1 MDKITIYNLGQTVQ
15 GNYSKVSA
23 KRHTVIV
30 PYRRLFDLRLSEI
43 WTYRSLLAML
53 TWREITIR
61 YQQAVLG
68 VMWVVLQ
75 PVVNLIIYAT
85 VFGLLLHAPS
95 EEYPYVIY
103 LFPAL
108 IAWRLMGDGIGRGS
122 LSLTQSSNTKLI
134 EKVYFPRLLIVLAA
148 IFAVII
154 DFLVSLVILLIAVL
168 LFQVTLTW
176 HILFIPLYTA
186 LAVVTILAVCVW
198 LAPLNVRY
206 RDVTHILPFLVQ
218 ISLYT
223 SPILYPITLIPEK
236 FRWIY
241 GLNPITNIVQGF
253 RWCILGDS
261 VAPDLIP
268 AAIGFCLMGAI
279 LLMGLA
285 FFKRSELTFADNI

>member
-1 MDKITIYNLGQTVQ
+1 M
-15 GNYSKVSA
+15 
-23 KRHTVIV
+23 
-30 PYRRLFDLRLSEI
+30 
-43 WTYRSLLAML
+43 
-53 TWREITIR
+53 
-61 YQQAVLG
+61 
-68 VMWVVLQ
+68 
-75 PVVNLIIYAT
+75 
-85 VFGLLLHAPS
+85 
-95 EEYPYVIY
+95 
-103 LFPAL
+103 
-108 IAWRLMGDGIGRGS
+108 
-122 LSLTQSSNTKLI
+122 
-134 EKVYFPRLLIVLAA
+134 
-148 IFAVII
+148 
-154 DFLVSLVILLIAVL
+154 ILLIAVL
-168 LFQVTLTW
+168 LFQINLTW
-176 HILFIPLYTA
+176 HIVFIPLYAA
-186 LAVVTILAVCVW
+186 LAVMTILAVCVW

-223 SPILYPITLIPEK
+223 SPILYPITLIPEN